1 MVRINLPRVALTRV
15 SDELFK
21 AMMKDEETFHDP
33 LQFLPERH
41 LENLKKGK
49 KMDTDS
55 ECELLVYIDPND
67 LVSGFGRR

>member
-1 MVRINLPRVALTRV
+1 
-15 SDELFK
+15 
-21 AMMKDEETFHDP
+21 MMKDEETFHDP